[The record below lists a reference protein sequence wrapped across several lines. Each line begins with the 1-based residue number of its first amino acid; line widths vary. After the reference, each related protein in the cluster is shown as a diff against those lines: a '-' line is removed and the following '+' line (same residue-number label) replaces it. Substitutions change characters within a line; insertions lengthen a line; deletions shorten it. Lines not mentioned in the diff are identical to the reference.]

1 MFYSLTKTLNPQIY
15 ETQRTISS
23 KNIKKT
29 TTMQIKIKLF
39 KTSNR
44 EILKSTQKKDTL
56 NTEEKDKDDS

>member
-1 MFYSLTKTLNPQIY
+1 
-15 ETQRTISS
+15 
-23 KNIKKT
+23 
-29 TTMQIKIKLF
+29 MQIKIKLF